1 MNRLYRSRSNRMF
14 GGVLGGLS
22 KYFNIDAS
30 LIRILFVLGL
40 IASFG
45 TFLLIYIV
53 WIFVVPNEEDV
64 IQK

>member
-1 MNRLYRSRSNRMF
+1 MNRLYRSRSNRKL
-14 GGVLGGLS
+14 GGVIGGLA

-30 LIRILFVLGL
+30 LLRVLFVLGL

-45 TFLLIYIV
+45 TFFLIYIV

-64 IQK
+64 IK